1 MGTIRMGNKRRKSAK
16 KQPRGAAKLPPLG
29 LPAIVAIIHD
39 GAKSEEQEVQLA
51 SHRKR
56 VQQLCT
62 QCTGIMNSNRSH
74 GYLREA
80 MRDRGV
86 LEEDLWIML
95 QDSRRDLELKRK
107 LAVLADHF
115 KARAELRIPN
125 AHGSTSA
132 RSNQIAER
140 GRTQERIKR
149 KRDRKT
155 KSVWFVQT
163 GRGPKPARR
172 TGSR

>member
-1 MGTIRMGNKRRKSAK
+1 MGTTRMGKKRRKSAK
-16 KQPRGAAKLPPLG
+16 RKPSGVAKFPPLG

-51 SHRKR
+51 LHRKR

-95 QDSRRDLELKRK
+95 QDSRRDPELKRK
-107 LAVLADHF
+107 LAVLAEHF
-115 KARAELRIPN
+115 KARAELRTLN
-125 AHGSTSA
+125 ARHSTSA
-132 RSNQIAER
+132 RSNQTAER
-140 GRTQERIKR
+140 GRTQESITR

-163 GRGPKPARR
+163 GRGPKAARR
-172 TGSR
+172 TSSR